1 VSMEGTC
8 AGTSIA
14 FEDDIFK
21 PYEGACPDTNGAQS
35 YLNGETLM

>member
-1 VSMEGTC
+1 MEGTC

-14 FEDDIFK
+14 FDDRIFK
-21 PYEGACPDTNGAQS
+21 PYDGACPGTNGAQA